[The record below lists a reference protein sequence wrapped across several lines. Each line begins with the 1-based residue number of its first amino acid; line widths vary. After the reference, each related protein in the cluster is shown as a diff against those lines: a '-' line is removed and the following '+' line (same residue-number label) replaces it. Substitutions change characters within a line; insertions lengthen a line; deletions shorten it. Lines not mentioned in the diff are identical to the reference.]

1 MFCVCDIFC
10 KTESTSDAAKHMNEA
25 QNHSVEVKTGAVEYL
40 SAGDPSAEETVVIL
54 HASATGAATM
64 TGLAQ
69 SLASRYNVL
78 IPNLDGYGFTK
89 LDCAKCPATFRHV
102 QAVERFLSTLQIE
115 KLHLIGHSKGGLIA
129 LRLARR
135 ARFERKSL
143 VSIEPMAF
151 GVLDEA
157 ADKDAIDFDREMIN
171 DFLGAVSAGNF
182 EDGLSVFT
190 ERVSG
195 QNWDDLTEKARVE
208 LMVMIPQI
216 VEEAPLVSCDD
227 LNSDDFSQISVPTFL
242 LGTKMGPTPAM
253 PIIERISAALPNS
266 SRQTLSGMGH
276 MAPVTHAG
284 AVGDAIETFYGTLER

>member
-69 SLASRYNVL
+69 SLASRYHLL

-102 QAVERFLSTLQIE
+102 QAVERFLSALQIE
-115 KLHLIGHSKGGLIA
+115 KLHLIGHSKGGLIP

-135 ARFERKSL
+135 ARFELKSL
-143 VSIEPMAF
+143 VLIEPMAF

-171 DFLGAVSAGNF
+171 NFLGAVSAGNF

-227 LNSDDFSQISVPTFL
+227 LNSDDFSQISLPTFL
-242 LGTKMGPTPAM
+242 LGTKMGPPPAM